1 MKVGIQQVEIVA
13 PIHRT
18 LKVIEGTRL
27 DIKTRTNKN
36 IVTHTQFGD
45 KKRALMSKLLCHK
58 PYFLFDCIRFDS
70 SSLAVDM

>member
-1 MKVGIQQVEIVA
+1 MKVGIQLVEIVA

-36 IVTHTQFGD
+36 IVTHTHTIWGQEKGID
-45 KKRALMSKLLCHK
+45 EQIIV
-58 PYFLFDCIRFDS
+58 P
-70 SSLAVDM
+70 